1 MDKELPPEELETDPP
16 TEGASEAYDDF
27 LKIEDDREALRE
39 KAIRRGT
46 YANIALTVLLTGM
59 VYANIYQLQQ
69 TKLVPFIDSVDE
81 HGQVVT
87 RPLVL
92 AKDVPPED
100 PRRIDFIS
108 NYVRNWVIGG
118 RKRST
123 DKDGTA
129 GGIRTAL
136 LDSAGPAH
144 LKLRN
149 EIHEEDVWK
158 RIDVKRET
166 VNVLMPK
173 WPAHIPG
180 TNTWQA
186 EWEEVV
192 TTPSGGNKRQMY
204 SGTFQVA
211 QQDNWIRP
219 GNAYG
224 VKIVN
229 ASREPLYR

>member
-1 MDKELPPEELETDPP
+1 MDKELPPEELEIAD
-16 TEGASEAYDDF
+16 AYDDF

-39 KAIRRGT
+39 KAIRRGLYT
-46 YANIALTVLLTGM
+46 NIALAVLLAGM

-69 TKLVPFIDSVDE
+69 IKLVPFIDSVDE

-87 RPLVL
+87 RPLVP

-100 PRRIDFIS
+100 PKRTDFVS
-108 NYVRNWVIGG
+108 NYVRNWVING

-123 DKDGTA
+123 DKDVTA
-129 GGIRTAL
+129 GGIRAAL

-144 LKLRN
+144 NKLRN
-149 EIHEEDVWK
+149 EINEEDVWK

-192 TTPSGGNKRQMY
+192 TTPSGGEKRQMY
-204 SGTFQVA
+204 SGTFQIA
-211 QQDNWIRP
+211 QQDNWVRP

-224 VKIVN
+224 VKVVT
-229 ASREPLYR
+229 ASREPIYR